1 LKFGVANLTFDQTIE
16 GAMDNQEKPMPA
28 PFDTD
33 NTENGNESRTR
44 LEQLLQEKNDE
55 LAKVNRRMEKFLY
68 SASHDLR
75 SPLTSIMGLTN
86 LMRMET
92 HEPVLLGYIEKID
105 DSTARLEK
113 IVRDLMG
120 FTRTSYQ
127 RSESRKIDFVKLA
140 WDIIDRQRSDPSSR
154 MIRFDVQGDDTFP
167 FYADFDRL
175 EIILENLIAN
185 AIHFY
190 DPNKTH
196 SFVRITMVAEGQR
209 VRIEVLDNGI
219 GIAAEHHL
227 NIFNMF
233 FKASDRSRGAGLGLY
248 IVKEGVDK
256 LHGHVH
262 VESEVGFGS
271 QFRVMIPND
280 PKGRLISRKM
290 QLGQ

>member
-1 LKFGVANLTFDQTIE
+1 MDACLTFDQTIE

-28 PFDTD
+28 PMGTES
-33 NTENGNESRTR
+33 TENGVDSRGR
-44 LEQLLQEKNDE
+44 LEQLLREKDDE

-92 HEPVLLGYIEKID
+92 HEPVLLGYIERID

-127 RSESRKIDFVKLA
+127 RSDSRKIEFIKLVQ
-140 WDIIDRQRSDPSSR
+140 DIIDRHRADPAFR
-154 MIRFDVQGDDTFP
+154 YIRFEVESDETFP
-167 FYADFDRL
+167 FYADYDRL
-175 EIILENLIAN
+175 EIILENIIAN

-190 DPNKTH
+190 DPHKTR
-196 SFVRITMVAEGQR
+196 SFVRITMVPHGQR
-209 VRIEVLDNGI
+209 IHIEVLDNGI
-219 GIAAEHHL
+219 GIAAEHHH

-233 FKASDRSRGAGLGLY
+233 FKASERSRGAGLGLY

-256 LHGHVH
+256 LHGHVQ

-271 QFRVMIPND
+271 LFRVTIPND

>member
-1 LKFGVANLTFDQTIE
+1 
-16 GAMDNQEKPMPA
+16 MDNQEKPMPA
-28 PFDTD
+28 PIDTES
-33 NTENGNESRTR
+33 TANGDESRSR
-44 LEQLLQEKNDE
+44 LEQLLREKNDE

-127 RSESRKIDFVKLA
+127 RPDSKKIDFVQMT
-140 WDIIDRQRSDPSSR
+140 WDIINRHRRDPAFSF
-154 MIRFDVQGDDTFP
+154 IRFDVQGDEEFP
-167 FYADFDRL
+167 FYADHDRL
-175 EIILENLIAN
+175 EIILENIILN
-185 AIHFY
+185 SIHFY
-190 DPNKTH
+190 DSNKTH
-196 SFVRITMVAEGQR
+196 SFVRITMVPEGQR

-219 GIAAEHHL
+219 GIAAEHHH

-233 FKASDRSRGAGLGLY
+233 FKASERSRGAGLGLY

-256 LHGHVH
+256 LHGQVQ

-271 QFRVMIPND
+271 LFRITLPND

>member
-1 LKFGVANLTFDQTIE
+1 
-16 GAMDNQEKPMPA
+16 MDNQDKPMPA
-28 PFDTD
+28 PMETET
-33 NTENGNESRTR
+33 TENGDDNRGR

-92 HEPVLLGYIEKID
+92 HEPVLLSYIEKID

-127 RSESRKIDFVKLA
+127 RLDSKKIDFVKLV
-140 WDIIDRQRSDPSSR
+140 WDIIDRHKSDPACRS
-154 MIRFDVQGDDTFP
+154 IRFDVHGDEAFP
-167 FYADFDRL
+167 FFADYDRL
-175 EIILENLIAN
+175 EIILENIIAN

-196 SFVRITMVAEGQR
+196 SLVRITMVAEGQR
-209 VRIEVLDNGI
+209 VRMEILDNGI
-219 GIAAEHHL
+219 GIAAAHHH

-233 FKASDRSRGAGLGLY
+233 FKASERSRGAGLGLY
-248 IVKEGVDK
+248 IVKEAVDK
-256 LHGHVH
+256 LQGHVQ
-262 VESEVGFGS
+262 VESEIGFGS
-271 QFRVMIPND
+271 LFRIVVPND